1 MAKDKF
7 ETIEVNVD
15 SVEEFLRTET
25 DRRIQYIVDN
35 NIEAEEPL
43 IPRSQIRDFI
53 PAIVISA
60 VSIVLHHIIQFA
72 VF

>member
-25 DRRIQYIVDN
+25 DRRIQYIVEN
-35 NIEAEEPL
+35 NIKAEEPI
-43 IPRSQIRDFI
+43 IPRTQIRNFI

-60 VSIVLHHIIQFA
+60 VSIVLHHIIQFV

>member
-25 DRRIQYIVDN
+25 DQRIQYIVEN
-35 NIEAEEPL
+35 NIETEDPI
-43 IPRSQIRDFI
+43 IPRTKIRDFI
-53 PAIVISA
+53 PALVISA
-60 VSIVLHHIIQFA
+60 ASIVLHHIIQFV

>member
-15 SVEEFLRTET
+15 SVEEFLREET
-25 DRRIQYIVDN
+25 DRRIQYIVEN
-35 NIEAEEPL
+35 NIEAEEPM
-43 IPRSQIRDFI
+43 IPRTKVRDFI

-60 VSIVLHHIIQFA
+60 ASIVLHHIIQFA

>member
-25 DRRIQYIVDN
+25 DRRIQYIVEN
-35 NIEAEEPL
+35 NIKAEEPI
-43 IPRSQIRDFI
+43 IPRTKIRNFI

-60 VSIVLHHIIQFA
+60 VSIVLHHIIQFV